1 MKELES
7 EIAGLQR
14 EKDDLNMALASAKAS
29 ANSSKL
35 VHHSVSVDSSHNID
49 WVIMS
54 PTLQ

>member
-35 VHHSVSVDSSHNID
+35 VHHSVSVDSSHNND